1 LIYIKSGQRIPPII
15 ASVNPNP
22 TALSQ
27 NVSGNSNERFLAG
40 LPLFAGMGDADV
52 RRLARFATE
61 VRVPRDTVIF
71 RQGEGCGGL
80 HFVVEGQI
88 KLTLQNALG
97 DEKVIDLLG
106 PGSSFGETALF
117 LGEPHREVAE
127 AIADSVL
134 VQLGRDAVLEETRR
148 NAGFSGRALEAVC
161 RRLVQRTRDLE
172 SVTLHSGPQRVTAYL
187 LSQFPAAVNG
197 APFNIRLPAKKSI
210 IASRLNL
217 TQEHFSRIL
226 HEIQAAGLIEVI
238 GREIRIIDAGRLHA
252 YPG

>member
-1 LIYIKSGQRIPPII
+1 MGC
-15 ASVNPNP
+15 VNPDCV
-22 TALSQ
+22 SQ
-27 NVSGNSNERFLAG
+27 NVSSSPNERFLAG
-40 LPLFAGMGDADV
+40 LPLFAGMSYTDV

-61 VRVPRDTVIF
+61 VCVPRDTVIF

-88 KLTLQNALG
+88 KLALQNARG
-97 DEKVIDLLG
+97 DEKVIDLVG
-106 PGSSFGETALF
+106 PGLSFGETALF
-117 LGEPHREVAE
+117 LGEPHCEVAE
-127 AIADSVL
+127 AIVDSVL
-134 VQLGRDAVLEETRR
+134 VQLGRDAVLEEIRR

-161 RRLVQRTRDLE
+161 RRLAQRTRDLE
-172 SVTLHSGPQRVTAYL
+172 SFMLHSGAQRVTAYL

-226 HEIQAAGLIEVI
+226 HEIHAAGLIEVI
-238 GREIRIIDAGRLHA
+238 GREIRINDATRLRA

>member
-1 LIYIKSGQRIPPII
+1 MSIH
-15 ASVNPNP
+15 PNE
-22 TALSQ
+22 S
-27 NVSGNSNERFLAG
+27 FLAR

-88 KLTLQNALG
+88 KLTLQNARG

-134 VQLGRDAVLEETRR
+134 VHLGRDTVLEETRR

-161 RRLVQRTRDLE
+161 RRLVQRTCDLE
-172 SVTLHSGPQRVTAYL
+172 SFTLHSGSQRVTAYL
-187 LSQFPAAVNG
+187 LSQLPDTVNG
-197 APFNIRLPAKKSI
+197 TPFTIRLPTKKSI

-226 HEIQAAGLIEVI
+226 HEIQAAGLVEIR
-238 GREIRIIDAGRLHA
+238 GREIRIVDAGRLRA